1 MDEGVPSCVAGLTPV
16 QAEPNIPVYE
26 AGSIV
31 VAILATESFSSAI
44 CWHSFQG
51 GPMKP
56 LILHQRV
63 LLFALWMLLAGAGS
77 AQAQVFPG
85 RIRGTVTDTQ
95 GAVVP
100 GADIK
105 LSAPAIGLERK
116 AISDSDG
123 NFSFVELPLGIF
135 DLMISKGG
143 FKTAL
148 EKGIATSAGQVNDV
162 SVVLQVGNVSSTV
175 EVNAEPPLLQVET
188 NALGGSLGEQQV
200 SQLPIGNGD
209 FTRLAL
215 LLPGSTNNNAFATA
229 TFTINGSRSAS
240 QAYLIDGASN
250 TDPDNRNQ
258 GINQGG
264 NSATA
269 ATRLPPDAIQEV
281 RLVAAGPADLMETTG
296 GVMDVVLK
304 SGTNSF
310 HGTAYESHRD
320 AALDAHNFFENLG
333 GIKKAHFVWNEFGV
347 TGGGPIYIPGVYDGR
362 NRTFIF
368 GAYDGS
374 RSILGTTLSSAAPTA
389 AQVQTAT
396 ALLAAKGI
404 SPNAEAAPILALYSP
419 LSGNFVVN
427 NGGSQ
432 SPNDYILKVDHR
444 FSDKD
449 TLSARYLYGGGLD
462 QFAEGNP
469 GPGGGSQLAK
479 YFGVTPATATNFAI
493 SEEHLLSSTMVNTV
507 RLGYNR
513 VIQAGHSRDFNFDPN
528 SIGLNTGAT
537 SADFGLPE
545 IDIGTGA
552 GKFVNLGS
560 GRSPRKRTGL
570 TFQVADDFSLT
581 HGLHSLKFGFNGF
594 RNVDYGFN
602 DNRFRGILTF
612 NGSQLGSSLTTDG
625 GVAGLVDLLA
635 GLPTPART
643 TINRGTTRWDL
654 EQTIVSLYG
663 MDTIK
668 LGSRLTLTPG
678 LRWVFQGVPQ
688 ETRGRFSNFLPPV
701 GLAPAGQLPNGQIYQ
716 NVWTNFE
723 PRLGL
728 GYVLLP
734 SPGHQTVLR
743 TSYGIYHDTAGFRP
757 LEALTQ
763 NPIGATGVFS
773 STPAAP
779 IPFGPGVPIFGV
791 GIPKP
796 PFNVNATA
804 ENLKPQNM
812 QTWNLN
818 IEQELSPR
826 VVLQL
831 AYVGTK
837 GTHMWQLIDA
847 NQPTVGAAAT
857 SQSRRPFNAMDPTLR
872 QILTIESVGTSS
884 YNAMQATL
892 LSRAFHGLTSQV
904 AFTWS
909 HSIDTGDATS
919 DLGGATGFQPADSTN
934 LRGSRGNSMFDQ
946 RRALLISYLYEL
958 PFQKLTENWS
968 AVTRGWQLSGVMTFR
983 DGLASPVFDT
993 SNPSGTNEL
1002 HDRPNCVGPIVYQLK
1017 DLTKPYVVSGLAPAT
1032 VGTFGSCPR
1041 NPITAP
1047 GINDWDISLTKHTR
1061 LRESLTLQFRVDF
1074 FNAFNHPNFSQPSPD
1089 LSTRIT
1095 ATVDDGA
1102 FDSHFGAG
1110 APRNIQLNLKFIW

>member
-1 MDEGVPSCVAGLTPV
+1 
-16 QAEPNIPVYE
+16 
-26 AGSIV
+26 
-31 VAILATESFSSAI
+31 
-44 CWHSFQG
+44 
-51 GPMKP
+51 MKP
-56 LILHQRV
+56 LDLYRIAV
-63 LLFALWMLLAGAGS
+63 FALWIFFAGTENIE
-77 AQAQVFPG
+77 AQIFPG
-85 RIRGTVTDTQ
+85 QIRGTVTDTQ
-95 GAVVP
+95 GSVVP
-100 GADIK
+100 GAGIT
-105 LSAPAIGLERK
+105 LSAPATGLERK
-116 AISDSDG
+116 ATTDSGG
-123 NFSFVELPLGIF
+123 NFAFFELPLGIF
-135 DLMISKGG
+135 DLRVSKDG
-143 FKTAL
+143 FKTAVQN
-148 EKGIATSAGQVNDV
+148 GITTSAGQVNNV
-162 SVVLQVGNVSSTV
+162 SIVLQVGNVSATV
-175 EVNAEPPLLQVET
+175 EVNAEPPLVQVET
-188 NALGGSLGEQQV
+188 NSLGGSLGEQEV
-200 SQLPIGNGD
+200 KQLPIGNGD

-310 HGTAYESHRD
+310 HGTIYESHRD

-347 TGGGPIYIPGVYDGR
+347 TAGGPFYIPGVYDGR

-374 RSILGTTLSSAAPTA
+374 RSILGTTLSSAAPTP

-396 ALLAAKGI
+396 ALLATKGI
-404 SPNAEAAPILALYSP
+404 TPNAEAAPILALFAP

-449 TLSARYLYGGGLD
+449 SLSARYLYGGGLD
-462 QFAEGNP
+462 QFPEGNP
-469 GPGGGSQLAK
+469 GPGGGSQLAR
-479 YFGVTPATATNFAI
+479 YFGVTPATAQNFAI

-513 VIQAGHSRDFNFDPN
+513 VVQAGHSRDSTFDPS
-528 SIGLNTGAT
+528 SIGLNTGVT

-570 TFQVADDFSLT
+570 TFQLADDFSLS
-581 HGLHSLKFGFNGF
+581 HGRHSLKFGANGF

-612 NGSQLGSSLTTDG
+612 NGSQLGSSLTKDG

-643 TINRGTTRWDL
+643 FINRGITRWDL
-654 EQTIVSLYG
+654 EQTIVSLYA

-668 LGSRLTLTPG
+668 LSSRLTLTPG

-688 ETRGRFSNFLPPV
+688 ETRGRFSSFLPSV
-701 GLAPAGQLPNGQIYQ
+701 GLGPASQLPDGLIYQ

-728 GYVLLP
+728 AYVLVP
-734 SPGHQTVLR
+734 TSGHQTVIR

-757 LEALTQ
+757 LEALTA
-763 NPIGATGVFS
+763 NPIGVTGVFS

-779 IPFGPGVPIFGV
+779 IPFGPGVPIFGL
-791 GIPKP
+791 GTPKP
-796 PFNVNATA
+796 PFNVNAVA
-804 ENLKPQNM
+804 QNLKPQNL
-812 QTWNLN
+812 QEWNLN
-818 IEQELSPR
+818 VEQELNPR
-826 VVLQL
+826 LVFTLG
-831 AYVGTK
+831 YVGTK
-837 GTHMWQLIDA
+837 GTHMWQLLDL
-847 NQPTVGAAAT
+847 NQPTVGASAT
-857 SQSRRPFNAMDPTLR
+857 AQTRRPFNAIYPTLR
-872 QILTIESVGTSS
+872 QILTIEPVGNSS

-892 LSRAFHGLTSQV
+892 RSRAFHGFTSQV

-946 RRALLISYLYEL
+946 RRALLISYLYDL
-958 PFQKLTENWS
+958 PLQKLTDRWS
-968 AVTRGWQLSGVMTFR
+968 LLVQGWQLSGVVTLR

-993 SNPSGTNEL
+993 SDPSGTNEL
-1002 HDRPNCVGPIVYQLK
+1002 HDRPNCVGPLTYQLT

-1032 VGTFGSCPR
+1032 KGTFGSCPR

-1047 GINDWDISLTKHTR
+1047 GLKAFDISLTKNTK
-1061 LRESLTLQFRVDF
+1061 LRESLALQFRVDF

>member
-1 MDEGVPSCVAGLTPV
+1 MKTLPLRQWIAGFMFV
-16 QAEPNIPVYE
+16 I
-26 AGSIV
+26 
-31 VAILATESFSSAI
+31 
-44 CWHSFQG
+44 
-51 GPMKP
+51 
-56 LILHQRV
+56 
-63 LLFALWMLLAGAGS
+63 LLASSGAAH
-77 AQAQVFPG
+77 AQIFPG
-85 RIRGTVTDTQ
+85 QIRGTVRDTQ

-100 GADIK
+100 GALIT
-105 LSAPAIGLERK
+105 LSAPATGLERK
-116 AISDSDG
+116 TTSDSGG
-123 NFSFVELPLGIF
+123 NFSFVELPLGTF
-135 DLMISKGG
+135 DVRISKGG
-143 FKTAL
+143 FKTTVQN
-148 EKGIATSAGQVNDV
+148 GITTSAGQVNDV
-162 SVVLQVGNVSSTV
+162 SVVLQVGNVSTTV
-175 EVNAEPPLLQVET
+175 QVNAEPPLLQVAT
-188 NALGGSLGEQQV
+188 NSLGGLLGEQEV
-200 SQLPIGNGD
+200 KQLPIGNAD

-310 HGTAYESHRD
+310 HGTVYESHRD

-347 TGGGPIYIPGVYDGR
+347 TGGGPIYIPGLYDGR

-374 RSILGTTLSSAAPTA
+374 RSILGTTLSSAAPTP
-389 AQVQTAT
+389 AQIQTAT
-396 ALLAAKGI
+396 NLVVAKGI
-404 SPNAEAAPILALYSP
+404 TPNAEAAPILALYAP

-444 FSDKD
+444 FSDQD
-449 TLSARYLYGGGLD
+449 SLSARYLYGGGLD
-462 QFAEGNP
+462 QFPEGNP

-479 YFGVTPATATNFAI
+479 YFGVTPATAQNFAI

-513 VIQAGHSRDFNFDPN
+513 VVQAGHSRDSNFDPS

-570 TFQVADDFSLT
+570 TFQLADDFSLT
-581 HGLHSLKFGFNGF
+581 HGRHSLKFGFNGF

-602 DNRFRGILTF
+602 DNRFRGIITF

-643 TINRGTTRWDL
+643 FINRGSTRWDL
-654 EQTIVSLYG
+654 EQTIVSLYA
-663 MDTIK
+663 MDTVK
-668 LGSRLTLTPG
+668 LSSRLTLSPG

-688 ETRGRFSNFLPPV
+688 ETRGRFSNFLPSV
-701 GLAPAGQLPNGQIYQ
+701 GLVPASQLPDGQIYK
-716 NVWTNFE
+716 NLWTNFE

-728 GYVLLP
+728 AYVLVP
-734 SPGHQTVLR
+734 TSGHQTVLR

-757 LEALTQ
+757 LEALTA
-763 NPIGATGVFS
+763 NPVGVTGVFS

-791 GIPKP
+791 GVPKP
-796 PFNVNATA
+796 PFNVNAAT
-804 ENLKPQNM
+804 ENLKPQNL
-812 QTWNLN
+812 QEWNLN
-818 IEQELSPR
+818 IEQELNPR
-826 VVLQL
+826 FVFTL

-837 GTHMWQLIDA
+837 GTHMWQLLDM
-847 NQPTVGAAAT
+847 NQPAVGASAT
-857 SQSRRPFNAMDPTLR
+857 AQKRRPFNTIYPTLR
-872 QILTIESVGTSS
+872 QILTIESVANSS

-892 LSRAFHGLTSQV
+892 RSRAYHGFTSHF

-909 HSIDTGDATS
+909 HSINTGDATS

-958 PFQKLTENWS
+958 PLQRLTDRWN
-968 AVTRGWQLSGVMTFR
+968 ALVQGWQLSGVVTLR

-993 SNPSGTNEL
+993 SDPSGTNEL
-1002 HDRPNCVGPIVYQLK
+1002 RDRPNCLGPLVYQLT
-1017 DLTKPYVVSGLAPAT
+1017 DLRKPYVVSGLAPAT
-1032 VGTFGSCPR
+1032 KGTFGSCPR

-1047 GINDWDISLTKHTR
+1047 GLKAFDASLTKNTK
-1061 LRESLTLQFRVDF
+1061 LRESLALQFRVDF